1 MSENTPEGERGE
13 EKCAVWGGKERRKH
27 CYSDLILCL
36 WGRTVSV
43 ERWWISFLRLSRVE
57 SASIWFWDRL
67 PASKLPG
74 YYVYPLYSADET
86 HRGGL
91 QAPLTSE
98 FGSTTRLVILLLR
111 AGCTRG

>member
-43 ERWWISFLRLSRVE
+43 ERWDILSE
-57 SASIWFWDRL
+57 AL
-67 PASKLPG
+67 
-74 YYVYPLYSADET
+74 
-86 HRGGL
+86 
-91 QAPLTSE
+91 
-98 FGSTTRLVILLLR
+98 
-111 AGCTRG
+111 TRGKCQYMVLGSSSSIEATRILRIPSLQC